1 MILIEKVSPKLFL
14 FVCFLVIVNLLIL
27 DLWILNTMK
36 KGYQQVIEKS
46 AQPQIVK
53 IVQPAD
59 GSCPV
64 SCLTQIKEATA
75 SLKLT
80 ANQTIVSSG
89 TPSSST
95 PVKEVYIPIGSGTAS
110 NNEWEDVKGLKVY
123 IDTTKYSKIKSAVF
137 EASVSLPSGNQFVY
151 VRLYN
156 ETDKHP
162 VWFSELYFQEGT
174 LPALQVS
181 QPIVLDAG
189 NKLYKVQMK
198 TQLKSTAAIDQS
210 RVHLTLE

>member
-1 MILIEKVSPKLFL
+1 MILIEKVSPKLFV
-14 FVCFLVIVNLLIL
+14 FICFLVIVNLLVL
-27 DLWILNTMK
+27 DLWVLNTVK
-36 KGYQQVIEKS
+36 KTYQQVIVKS

-53 IVQPAD
+53 IVQPD
-59 GSCPV
+59 NTSCPG
-64 SCLTQIKEATA
+64 SCLTQIKQATA
-75 SLKLT
+75 SLKLNT
-80 ANQTIVSSG
+80 TQTVVSSG
-89 TPSSST
+89 STSSST
-95 PVKEVYIPIGSGTAS
+95 PVKEAYIPIGSGSAS

-123 IDTTKYSKIKSAVF
+123 IDTTKYTRIKSAVF

-174 LPALQVS
+174 LPAFLIS
-181 QPIVLDAG
+181 QPIVLDSG

-198 TQLKSTAAIDQS
+198 TQLKSTAIIDQS
-210 RVHLTLE
+210 RVHLTFE